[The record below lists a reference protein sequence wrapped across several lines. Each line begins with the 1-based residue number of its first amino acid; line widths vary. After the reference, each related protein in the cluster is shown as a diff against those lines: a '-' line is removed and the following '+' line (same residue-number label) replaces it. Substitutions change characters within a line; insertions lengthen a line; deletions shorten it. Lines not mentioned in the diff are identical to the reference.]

1 MSLSSP
7 FYSSLHSLFVSTSF
21 TLSPRLFPS
30 ILFEHSELLIFVSS
44 SFLNS
49 KWTADYDSQFFS
61 LPSTHCWSRH
71 SSGWW
76 SEGWFF
82 ADYGYSATLQFSWTR
97 IARRAKCFCSNWIPQ
112 LCSFVQFPR
121 DHSSLSSFSSIFL
134 PSLQTRPLPSIMSI
148 TLHSILT
155 FHHTSSHRWNH
166 FVSSISSSASH
177 SPFCLG
183 WGNHTDTSHPIATD
197 SVPSGCNC
205 FDYTKSRR
213 FSGCPNSSRI
223 SWCVDASSVGT
234 EIRPFSGYWSIPY
247 YRDVTNR
254 LSFSFH
260 WLTEILPF
268 LIIRFERFL
277 SIPEKPIT
285 IISYKKIKFP
295 WFYLFLA
302 PLHHPLVLISICWNC

>member
-1 MSLSSP
+1 
-7 FYSSLHSLFVSTSF
+7 
-21 TLSPRLFPS
+21 
-30 ILFEHSELLIFVSS
+30 
-44 SFLNS
+44 
-49 KWTADYDSQFFS
+49 
-61 LPSTHCWSRH
+61 
-71 SSGWW
+71 
-76 SEGWFF
+76 
-82 ADYGYSATLQFSWTR
+82 
-97 IARRAKCFCSNWIPQ
+97 
-112 LCSFVQFPR
+112 
-121 DHSSLSSFSSIFL
+121 
-134 PSLQTRPLPSIMSI
+134 MSI

-177 SPFCLG
+177 SPFSLPHAYSTSFVSSGSIQESPPSVAFSPFCLG